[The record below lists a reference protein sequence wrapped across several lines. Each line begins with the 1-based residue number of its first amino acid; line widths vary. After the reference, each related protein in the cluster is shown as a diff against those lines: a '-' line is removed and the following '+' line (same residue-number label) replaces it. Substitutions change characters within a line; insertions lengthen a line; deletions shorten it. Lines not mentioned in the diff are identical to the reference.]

1 MTCSKEKVEN
11 VFNGLGGGKGVGGVR
26 VRVGIMRKVID
37 IMRGW
42 RASFRKTEDW
52 EERRIAK
59 EEGEGKSTGDTRE

>member
-42 RASFRKTEDW
+42 RASSRKTED
-52 EERRIAK
+52 
-59 EEGEGKSTGDTRE
+59 